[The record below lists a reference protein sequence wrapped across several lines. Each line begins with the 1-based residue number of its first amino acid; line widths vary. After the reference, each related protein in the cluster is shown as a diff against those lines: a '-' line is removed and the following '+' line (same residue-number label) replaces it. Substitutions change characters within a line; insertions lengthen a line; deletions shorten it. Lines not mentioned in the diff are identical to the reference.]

1 VKEINMKTTLLW
13 ATLIVI
19 GVVLGGCQ
27 SDQQTS
33 KETEQLPAQKVVTT
47 VAQLKPVS
55 NQIEL
60 LGTVES
66 VYKAEI
72 AARVSGTIT
81 TLPVVLGSEVH
92 KDDLL
97 VEISAG
103 EIDAKLQ
110 QSRAQME
117 QARRNL
123 EREKKLLTKSAA
135 TPETVKSL
143 EEYLSIAEA
152 AYQEARTIQS
162 YTRVLSPFDG
172 RVTSKQANIG
182 DLATPGKPLL
192 NIEDENH
199 LQVITDIPEA
209 MILQVKQGDVFSIH
223 IPAAN
228 LTISGTVAEVAPT
241 ANPTTRSGPVK
252 LNIDAHPD
260 LRPGQFAR
268 VALALQETTTLVVPA
283 EAIIPLGQ
291 MDRIYVVEKDHARL
305 RLVRPGASYGEQIE
319 ILSGIQPGDAVIIE
333 GQQTL
338 HDGQPV
344 IIQ

>member
-1 VKEINMKTTLLW
+1 MKEINMKPTLLL
-13 ATLIVI
+13 ATIIAI

-27 SDQQTS
+27 SEQKNS
-33 KETEQLPAQKVVTT
+33 LETTQLPTQQVVTAE
-47 VAQLKPVS
+47 AQLQSVS

-66 VYKAEI
+66 VYRAEI

-123 EREKKLLTKSAA
+123 EREKKLLRKNAA

-162 YTRVLSPFDG
+162 YTRVLSPFSG
-172 RVTSKQANIG
+172 KVTSKQANVG

-199 LQVITDIPEA
+199 LQILTDIPEA

-223 IPAAN
+223 IPSAN

-241 ANPTTRSGPVK
+241 ANPTTRSGQVK
-252 LNIDAHPD
+252 LNIDAHPN

-268 VALALQETTTLVVPA
+268 VALDLQEARTLVVPA

-291 MDRIYVVEKDHARL
+291 MDRIYVVENDHARL
-305 RLVRPGASYGEQIE
+305 RLVRSGASYGDNIE
-319 ILSGIQPGDAVIIE
+319 ILSGIQPGDIVIIQ

-344 IIQ
+344 LIQ

>member
-1 VKEINMKTTLLW
+1 MKPTLLR
-13 ATLIVI
+13 ATLIAI
-19 GVVLGGCQ
+19 CIVLSGCQ
-27 SDQQTS
+27 SDR
-33 KETEQLPAQKVVTT
+33 KESRETVQLQPQKVVTAK
-47 VAQLKPVS
+47 AQLQSVT

-92 KDDLL
+92 KGDLL
-97 VEISAG
+97 VEINAG

-110 QSRAQME
+110 QSRAQLE

-123 EREKKLLTKSAA
+123 EREKKLLKKNAA

-152 AYQEARTIQS
+152 AYQEASTIQS
-162 YTRVLSPFDG
+162 YTKVLSPFDG

-192 NIEDENH
+192 DIEDENH

-209 MILQVKQGDVFSIH
+209 MILQIKQGDVFPIH
-223 IPAAN
+223 IPSAN

-252 LNIDAHPD
+252 LNIDAHQN

-268 VALALQETTTLVVPA
+268 VALSLQEASTLVVPA
-283 EAIIPLGQ
+283 KSIIALGQ
-291 MDRIYVVEKDHARL
+291 MDRIFVVDNDHARL
-305 RLVRPGASYGEQIE
+305 RLVRSGASYGDNIE
-319 ILSGIQPGDAVIIE
+319 ILSGIQPGDTVIVE
-333 GQQTL
+333 GQQSL